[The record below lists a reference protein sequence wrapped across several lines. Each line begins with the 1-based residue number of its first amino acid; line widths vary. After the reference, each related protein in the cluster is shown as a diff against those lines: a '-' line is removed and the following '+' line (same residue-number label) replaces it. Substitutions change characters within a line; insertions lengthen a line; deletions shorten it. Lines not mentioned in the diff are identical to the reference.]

1 VYIERTFH
9 FFTHFTYIQEALP
22 RERFPKP
29 PQQPSTTSR
38 ASTFVF
44 SFRLFFF
51 GWKFLLPPP
60 RKKKSYGRRTKM
72 DATTNPS
79 AEQILSENDFE
90 DDFSDIDMEEL
101 DSYLTSPPVS
111 ATTPD
116 TTSSFVASSAYLFF
130 FI

>member
-1 VYIERTFH
+1 
-9 FFTHFTYIQEALP
+9 
-22 RERFPKP
+22 
-29 PQQPSTTSR
+29 
-38 ASTFVF
+38 
-44 SFRLFFF
+44 
-51 GWKFLLPPP
+51 
-60 RKKKSYGRRTKM
+60 M